1 MGGIEKKFR
10 CPECGRKALSWNITE
25 GVGYCF
31 VCEKART
38 PEEVRHKKVSQ
49 EWGRTLSRLSQP
61 RNEKTPVLAS
71 GGDAIFPDL
80 LRLFFCSR
88 GWSEIPTW
96 SGGGSSLENLAVDTP
111 SLRVGFPVAPSGMRI
126 WRHVFPEKKGWKRDE
141 GLKGGYYA
149 ADNLGAMAA
158 RETRRLHVCLVEG
171 ILDAIAV
178 QSYGSLLHSVIG
190 LACLGTNFP
199 IEVYAYLLQH
209 NPESVLLWPDPDEA
223 GRAAIKKW
231 RKALSPALF
240 PRVGVIRSELEP
252 ADYVAQGR
260 GDEVEK
266 IINQAIDDL

>member
-61 RNEKTPVLAS
+61 RNEKTPVRAS

-96 SGGGSSLENLAVDTP
+96 SGVGSSLENLAVDTP

-141 GLKGGYYA
+141 GLSGGYYA
-149 ADNLGAMAA
+149 PTTLVALRGVF
-158 RETRRLHVCLVEG
+158 RETGCICIVEG
-171 ILDAIAV
+171 ILDALAV
-178 QSYGSLLHSVIG
+178 HGCSSLFSVGG

-199 IEVYAYLLQH
+199 TEAYAYLLQH
-209 NPESVLLWPDPDEA
+209 SPKYVLLWPDPDEA

-260 GDEVEK
+260 RDEVEK